1 MLLNKISNL
10 NLIKFYKYNNSMSN
24 NTQPYI
30 KTEAL
35 DYDVNSQ
42 MKIYFGK
49 SERKKNIFKRYITNK
64 ISTTKYNLF
73 SFFPKCILMQFRRL
87 ANVYFLIISIL
98 TFMSFS
104 PKNPVSMIG
113 TFSIV
118 LLFTMAKEAFEVKI
132 KFSFMNA
139 FNFYYNKC

>member
-1 MLLNKISNL
+1 MN
-10 NLIKFYKYNNSMSN
+10 N

-35 DYDVNSQ
+35 DYDSQSQ

-49 SERKKNIFKRYITNK
+49 SERKKNIFKRFVTNK
-64 ISTTKYNLF
+64 ISTTKYNLLT
-73 SFFPKCILMQFRRL
+73 FFPKCILMQFRRL

-98 TFMSFS
+98 TFMFFS
-104 PKNPVSMIG
+104 PKNPVSMVG

-118 LLFTMAKEAFEVKI
+118 LLFTMAKEAYEVLFFRNLK
-132 KFSFMNA
+132 
-139 FNFYYNKC
+139 

>member
-1 MLLNKISNL
+1 
-10 NLIKFYKYNNSMSN
+10 MSN
-24 NTQPYI
+24 STQPYL

-35 DYDVNSQ
+35 DYDVNTQ

-49 SERKKNIFKRYITNK
+49 SERKKNIFKRYVTNK
-64 ISTTKYNLF
+64 ISTTKYNLLT
-73 SFFPKCILMQFRRL
+73 FFPKCILMQFRRL

-98 TFMSFS
+98 TFMSFT

-118 LLFTMAKEAFEVKI
+118 LLFTMIKEAFEV
-132 KFSFMNA
+132 N
-139 FNFYYNKC
+139 

>member
-1 MLLNKISNL
+1 
-10 NLIKFYKYNNSMSN
+10 MSS
-24 NTQPYI
+24 NTQPYL

-35 DYDVNSQ
+35 DYDVNTQ

-49 SERKKNIFKRYITNK
+49 TERKKNIFKRYVTNK

-73 SFFPKCILMQFRRL
+73 TFFPKCILMQFRRL

-118 LLFTMAKEAFEVKI
+118 LLFTMVKEAYEVIKKI
-132 KFSFMNA
+132 LLDKKLFFYFYFSIN
-139 FNFYYNKC
+139 